1 MTGRRQAAFI
11 AIAMAGQLVAASI
24 AAAQPV
30 PLPPPAP
37 LPKTGIPGAA
47 PGAAAGLVPPGS
59 VPQPSASVPNTAARP
74 NAPAQGSKQ
83 TQGSKQ
89 GQDGKQAQDSQPAQ
103 GNQQAQSSSPL
114 QQLKEWLPPFLGGG
128 GGGGEEQQ
136 PQQQPKQQAPQQQAN
151 SQLEAKQR
159 ALVDKVSAYLTRV
172 QVMSGDFAQIG
183 PDGRQSK
190 GQFYVQKPGKVR
202 FDYDQPSRIDII
214 ADGSSVVVRDRK
226 LATQDVYPLSQ
237 TPLRFLLAD
246 RIDLLHDTTV
256 TSVSADDTYVTVVV
270 EEKQALIGT
279 SRLMMM
285 FGAKDFA
292 LKQWVVTDP
301 QGYDTT
307 VALSN
312 LDTARRPDPSMFK
325 IDYTQYPN

>member
-1 MTGRRQAAFI
+1 MRILSSTVTALAVLFLALAPPA
-11 AIAMAGQLVAASI
+11 AIA
-24 AAAQPV
+24 
-30 PLPPPAP
+30 
-37 LPKTGIPGAA
+37 
-47 PGAAAGLVPPGS
+47 
-59 VPQPSASVPNTAARP
+59 
-74 NAPAQGSKQ
+74 
-83 TQGSKQ
+83 
-89 GQDGKQAQDSQPAQ
+89 
-103 GNQQAQSSSPL
+103 
-114 QQLKEWLPPFLGGG
+114 
-128 GGGGEEQQ
+128 QQ
-136 PQQQPKQQAPQQQAN
+136 PQQPQQQPQPKQQAPQQQAGSN
-151 SQLEAKQR
+151 LEAKQR

-172 QVMSGDFAQIG
+172 QVMSGDFAQVG

-202 FDYDQPSRIDII
+202 FDYDSPSRIDII

-246 RIDLLHDTTV
+246 RIDLLKDTTV

-270 EEKQALIGT
+270 EERHVVVGT

-285 FGAKDFA
+285 FGAKDFQ

-307 VALSN
+307 VALANIDSV
-312 LDTARRPDPSMFK
+312 RRPDPSLFT
-325 IDYTQYPN
+325 IDFTQYRN